1 MSIIRNVLKKRTEY
15 FNPNNEDACGE
26 LGSAIIG
33 MMSEMNRENREI
45 IVVCIGTDRATGDAL
60 GPLVGDFLL
69 ANGFENDVA
78 GTLEYP
84 VHALNI
90 KDTINKIYAKYENP
104 FIIAIDASLGMAKDI
119 GLITL
124 TNSHLYPGKGV
135 NKKLPAIGDISIT
148 GIVNLSGRPGSALL
162 QNTRLFMVKRMAE
175 CIGNALLYANDYL
188 SSPL

>member
-1 MSIIRNVLKKRTEY
+1 MNIIKNAFGKRTEY
-15 FNPNNEDACGE
+15 FKPTQENSHLSLADSI
-26 LGSAIIG
+26 LR
-33 MMSEMNRENREI
+33 MMEEMGASGREI

-69 ANGFENDVA
+69 SQNTDYHVA
-78 GTLEYP
+78 GTLKSP

-90 KDTINKIYAKYENP
+90 KETIEEIYTHFFNP
-104 FIIAIDASLGMAKDI
+104 FVIAVDASLGLSKDV
-119 GLITL
+119 GFVTL

-148 GIVNLSGRPGSALL
+148 GIVNQSGHPGASLL
-162 QNTRLFMVKRMAE
+162 QNTRLYNVKIMADF
-175 CIGNALLYANDYL
+175 IGEALLYANDYL

>member
-1 MSIIRNVLKKRTEY
+1 MSILSNSSKKRIEY
-15 FNPNNEDACGE
+15 FNPQDEEIYIN
-26 LGSAIIG
+26 LGNAIITMIHEAEG
-33 MMSEMNRENREI
+33 NYSDI

-69 ANGFENDVA
+69 ENNCTFGVN
-78 GTLEYP
+78 GTLKYP
-84 VHALNI
+84 VHALNL
-90 KDTINKIYAKYENP
+90 KDTIREIYNEYSNP

-124 TNSHLYPGKGV
+124 SNTYIYPGKGV

-148 GIVNLSGRPGSALL
+148 GIVNQSGKPGSMLL
-162 QNTRLFMVKRMAE
+162 QNTRLYLVKKMAD
-175 CIGNALLYANDYL
+175 CIGNALIYANDYL

>member
-1 MSIIRNVLKKRTEY
+1 MNLIRNVLKRRTEY
-15 FNPNNEDACGE
+15 FNPSKENAYIE
-26 LGSAIIG
+26 LGNSILN
-33 MMSEMNRENREI
+33 MVYEMDTEGREI

-60 GPLVGDFLL
+60 GPLVGDFLFDG
-69 ANGFENDVA
+69 GFDYGVA
-78 GTLEYP
+78 GTLQYP

-90 KDTINKIYAKYENP
+90 RETINNIYTEYNNP
-104 FIIAIDASLGMAKDI
+104 FVIAVDASLGMTKDI

-124 TNSHLYPGKGV
+124 SNTHLFPGKGV

-148 GIVNLSGRPGSALL
+148 GIVNQSGKPGSALL
-162 QNTRLFMVKRMAE
+162 QNTRLYMVKNMAE